1 MSDALGET
9 RAGAADLARIFAE
22 NRRFLFGLCY
32 RMTGSAADAEDL
44 VQETFERA
52 LASPPARTHEP
63 WRPWLVRVAVN
74 LSRDELRRR
83 KRRAYK
89 GPWLPEPVD
98 DGLLLEPIHE
108 PAHEPAATA
117 GRYELIESVSYAFL
131 LALEALTPVQRAVL
145 LLRDVLEYTG
155 LETALAL
162 DLSEANVRVLQHR
175 ARKAMSAYEAR
186 RQKPTRALGE
196 RTLEVMGRFM
206 RSFGAHDVAAMEAL
220 LAEDVVTLNDT
231 NGRYPAAGVAVTGA
245 NKVARFHAGI
255 ASLRAR
261 LPRIEV
267 RWLNG
272 GPAIIGS
279 YDGPVTDR
287 FAPAFVTLG
296 ELDEAGRI
304 RRIYTV
310 LAPKKLFRILAA
322 SAARCV
328 RIELSRDGPPD

>member
-1 MSDALGET
+1 MSDAMTGT
-9 RAGAADLARIFAE
+9 RRAPSDLAHVFAE

-32 RMTGSAADAEDL
+32 RMTGSAADADDL

-98 DGLLLEPIHE
+98 DGQLFEPAHE

-117 GRYELIESVSYAFL
+117 GRYELVESVSFAFL

-145 LLRDVLEYTG
+145 LVRDVLEYTAA
-155 LETALAL
+155 EAAAAL
-162 DLSEANVRVLQHR
+162 DLTEANVRVLHHR
-175 ARKAMSAYEAR
+175 ARKAMAAYDAR
-186 RQKPTRALGE
+186 RRAPSFVLSE
-196 RTLEVMGRFM
+196 KTLEVMGRFLRCM
-206 RSFGAHDVAAMEAL
+206 SAQDVAGMEAL
-220 LAEDVVTLNDT
+220 LAADVVTLNDT
-231 NGRYPAAGVAVTGA
+231 NGRYPAAGVPVVGA

-255 ASLRAR
+255 TDLRKQ

-267 RWLNG
+267 RSLNG
-272 GPAIIGS
+272 ALAVVCS
-279 YDGPVTDR
+279 YDPPVNDR

-296 ELDEAGRI
+296 DLDEHGRI

-310 LAPKKLFRILAA
+310 LAPEK
-322 SAARCV
+322 
-328 RIELSRDGPPD
+328 LSRLIPSGREDPA

>member
-1 MSDALGET
+1 MSDA
-9 RAGAADLARIFAE
+9 AAASAPADLARVFHE
-22 NRRFLFGLCY
+22 QRRFLFGLCY
-32 RMTGSAADAEDL
+32 RMTGSAADADDL
-44 VQETFERA
+44 VQETFARA

-98 DGLLLEPIHE
+98 DAQVFEARHE
-108 PAHEPAATA
+108 PAHEPASTA
-117 GRYELIESVSYAFL
+117 GRYELVESVSFAFL

-145 LLRDVLEYTG
+145 LLRDVLEYSG
-155 LETALAL
+155 SETAAAL
-162 DLSEANVRVLQHR
+162 DLSGANVRVVHHR
-175 ARKAMSAYEAR
+175 ARAAMAAYDASR
-186 RQKPTRALGE
+186 RPPSRALTE
-196 RTLEVMGRFM
+196 QTLDVMGRFM
-206 RSFGAHDVAAMEAL
+206 RSFGAHDVAGMEAL

-231 NGRYPAAGVAVTGA
+231 NGRYPAAGVAVTGR

-279 YDGPVTDR
+279 YDEPITDR
-287 FAPAFVTLG
+287 FAPAFITLG
-296 ELDEAGRI
+296 ELDAHGRI
-304 RRIYTV
+304 RRIYT
-310 LAPKKLFRILAA
+310 LLNPDKIARFIPSGTGAP
-322 SAARCV
+322 
-328 RIELSRDGPPD
+328 G